1 MVDLTFRNINRLYIQ
16 STKAVVNDPL
26 RHSLEIY
33 FMTSAEIK
41 YSYVFIHTK
50 NFFEQLIK
58 SKQELYGKIVEM
70 LKQNNYATE
79 NLVDLLYHQNY
90 YELIGTELSRK
101 TNTGIPQQITF
112 IERLEEEND
121 TALFVSLKSSKR
133 ILPRF
138 NKRNRII

>member
-26 RHSLEIY
+26 THSLEIY
-33 FMTSAEIK
+33 FMKSLEIK

-50 NFFEQLIK
+50 NFFKQLIK
-58 SKQELYGKIVEM
+58 SKQELCGKIVGM

-90 YELIGTELSRK
+90 YELIGTELSRQ
-101 TNTGIPQQITF
+101 TNIGIPQQITS

>member
-1 MVDLTFRNINRLYIQ
+1 MVDLTFRSINRLYIQ

-33 FMTSAEIK
+33 FMTSLEIK

-58 SKQELYGKIVEM
+58 SKQELYGKIVEV

-90 YELIGTELSRK
+90 YELIGTELSRQ

-112 IERLEEEND
+112 IERLEKEND